1 MPTAIIR
8 PIGDYRIQLRKS
20 GAPYNWDCVDD
31 ITPDE
36 DTTYVYNDTAYAW
49 RDLYELSDVSF
60 VGPIN
65 WIKVWFRCRSGHPD
79 YRGSF
84 WACIETHGQEYGG
97 GPTGGGGTTWCP
109 GTTYINCFETY
120 TVNPYTRQ
128 PWTISEVNSLR
139 AGVKILWNPNYSG
152 GGLCTQVYVE
162 INYIDIPIVSSSAAT
177 NIEETTATLGGNI
190 TDTGDTTCDQR
201 GVEYGTQS
209 GIYPYESVES
219 GSFGTGAY
227 TRNITGLSPGT
238 RYYFR
243 AKAHNTIGWGYGS
256 ELQFLTK
263 PLAPTNL
270 TVTDYSGDSISLSWT
285 KGTGANRTMIRRKQ
299 GSYPTSITDG
309 TQVYFGTGTSV
320 TDSGLEPRQTYYYR
334 AWSEVS
340 ADSLQQ
346 WSDDYAQVYQT
357 TPLYYTTGWIGDVID
372 CGSTVKSYDRLE
384 WDATIPT
391 ANESIMVQI
400 RSSVNQVNWSDW
412 QYVYSSPCTSF
423 TIPVRRY
430 LEWRA
435 RLSGDSRR
443 TPVLHNLNFFWSKT
457 S

>member
-1 MPTAIIR
+1 MPTVTLR
-8 PIGDYRIQLRKS
+8 PNSDYNTQISFQYPNDGQLHYQK
-20 GAPYNWDCVDD
+20 VDD
-31 ITPDE
+31 ETPD
-36 DTTYVYNDTAYAW
+36 DNGTYVYMTTDVIGTW
-49 RDLYELSDVSF
+49 TDLYGVPAIISPDVYISS
-60 VGPIN
+60 VQVTI
-65 WIKVWFRCRSGHPD
+65 
-79 YRGSF
+79 RGDGDIRDVKE
-84 WACIETHGQEYGG
+84 AAIALYTHGG
-97 GPTGGGGTTWCP
+97 
-109 GTTYINCFETY
+109 TY
-120 TVNPYTRQ
+120 TYPILQYIDGWHNTSVTLTTNPATDK
-128 PWTISEVNSLR
+128 PWTPSEVNLMKIGVQLR
-139 AGVKILWNPNYSG
+139 HLRSG
-152 GGLCTQVYVE
+152 YVDTIRCTQVYAVVTY
-162 INYIDIPIVSSSAAT
+162 INKPTVTTSSAT
-177 NIEETTATLGGNI
+177 NIEETTATLGGDI
-190 TDTGDTTCDQR
+190 TDTGGQNCDQR

-209 GIYPYESVES
+209 GVYPYESVES

-243 AKAHNTIGWGYGS
+243 AKAHNVIGWGYGS

-309 TQVYFGTGTSV
+309 TQVYFDTGTSV

-372 CGSTVKSYDRLE
+372 CGSTVRSYDRLE

-400 RSSVNQVNWSDW
+400 RSSIDQVNWSNW

-435 RLSGDSRR
+435 RLSGNSYR
-443 TPVLHNLNFFWSKT
+443 TPVLHNLNFFWSRT